1 LEGFNVK
8 VFRFSH
14 PNWDMKLLVT
24 EAEGGKAVAQDMM
37 SEDED
42 PALLVIE
49 EIEMTQEEI
58 DNLPEWD
65 G

>member
-1 LEGFNVK
+1 ML
-8 VFRFSH
+8 
-14 PNWDMKLLVT
+14 
-24 EAEGGKAVAQDMM
+24 AED
-37 SEDED
+37 DD
-42 PALLVIE
+42 PSLLVID

>member
-1 LEGFNVK
+1 MK

-24 EAEGGKAVAQDMM
+24 ETEGGKAVAQDML
-37 SEDED
+37 SDEDD
-42 PALLVIE
+42 PALLIID

-58 DNLPEWD
+58 DNLPEW
-65 G
+65 GG

>member
-1 LEGFNVK
+1 MK

-24 EAEGGKAVAQDMM
+24 EAEGGAAVANDMLA
-37 SEDED
+37 EDDD
-42 PALLVIE
+42 PSLLVID

>member
-1 LEGFNVK
+1 MSAPVK

-14 PNWDMKLLVT
+14 PEWDMKLLVT
-24 EAEGGKAVAQDMM
+24 ENEGGRAVALEMLA
-37 SEDED
+37 EDDD
-42 PALLVIE
+42 PSLLTIE
-49 EIEMTQEEI
+49 ELTMTQEEL

>member
-1 LEGFNVK
+1 MK

-24 EAEGGKAVAQDMM
+24 EAEGGPAVANDMLA
-37 SEDED
+37 EDDD
-42 PALLVIE
+42 PSLLVID

>member
-1 LEGFNVK
+1 MK

-24 EAEGGKAVAQDMM
+24 EAEGGEAVANDMLA
-37 SEDED
+37 EDDD
-42 PALLVIE
+42 PSLLVID